1 MADRTRSRLALWAAR
16 LLLPLGTLVSAA
28 AEPRE
33 AGSRQLSLS
42 ADDFAYYRQS
52 KAIIDNILAGDLSSA
67 EAGVLRLAALER
79 PQALVIADVHST
91 IGIAFGEAGH
101 FESGIVHVER
111 ALAERHDDLPAGLVA
126 EALAYLVH
134 FHVALARFE
143 EAERLLGSAETRPAW
158 LFAKLAI
165 VYADLEYYRCAIAN
179 LETALRRAHA
189 HAPVVSRWASR
200 HVQDEVEREAVLA
213 DWSLRLQALRK
224 SASPSPEGVAP
235 AVCVQPGVPERLE

>member
-1 MADRTRSRLALWAAR
+1 M
-16 LLLPLGTLVSAA
+16 SAA
-28 AEPRE
+28 AEPRK
-33 AGSRQLSLS
+33 AGSRQLRLS

-91 IGIAFGEAGH
+91 IGIAYGESGY

-111 ALAERHDDLPAGLVA
+111 ALAESHDDLPAGLIA

-143 EAERLLGSAETRPAW
+143 EAERLLGSAERLLGSTEARPAW

-165 VYADLEYYRCAIAN
+165 VYADLEFWSVKFACAVAGQLRGARYIR
-179 LETALRRAHA
+179 TAM
-189 HAPVVSRWASR
+189 VSRA
-200 HVQDEVEREAVLA
+200 AF
-213 DWSLRLQALRK
+213 
-224 SASPSPEGVAP
+224 
-235 AVCVQPGVPERLE
+235 

>member
-1 MADRTRSRLALWAAR
+1 MTDRTPSRSALWAAR
-16 LLLPLGTLVSAA
+16 LLLPLATLVSAA
-28 AEPRE
+28 AEPRK
-33 AGSRQLSLS
+33 AGSRQLRLS

-91 IGIAFGEAGH
+91 IGIAYGESGY

-111 ALAERHDDLPAGLVA
+111 ALAESHDDLPAGLIA

-143 EAERLLGSAETRPAW
+143 EAERLLGSTEARPAW

-165 VYADLEYYRCAIAN
+165 VYADLEFWSVKFACAVAGQLRGARYIR
-179 LETALRRAHA
+179 TAM
-189 HAPVVSRWASR
+189 VSRG
-200 HVQDEVEREAVLA
+200 
-213 DWSLRLQALRK
+213 
-224 SASPSPEGVAP
+224 PF
-235 AVCVQPGVPERLE
+235 